1 MSYAK
6 TFQPVLHN
14 AGSAQPVQALTGAS
28 TGTTIT
34 REGITTITVTTGE
47 GTAAN
52 LVYTLEAPTKGIKK
66 IVAADLNSTKLVSI
80 RTQTSAATFYGSTK
94 NSFAFTTGSTYAPS
108 GFTLYGLSATQ
119 WLITSLETPQVTST
133 AGVDHQVTIA
143 GATA

>member
-6 TFQPVLHN
+6 TNRPTLHA
-14 AGSAQPVQALTGAS
+14 AGAAQPVQALTGGS
-28 TGTTIT
+28 TGTTIN

-52 LVYTLEAPTKGIKK
+52 LVYTLEAPTKGIHK
-66 IVAADLNSTKLVSI
+66 IIAADLNSTKLVSV
-80 RTQTSAATFYGSTK
+80 RTLTSAATFFGSTK

-108 GFTLYGLSATQ
+108 VIDLYGLSATQ
-119 WLITSLETPQVTST
+119 WLIADAATPLVTST
-133 AGVDHQVTIA
+133 AGVDHQVSLS